1 MQPLEM
7 ETLLVVG
14 ASSDAPP
21 VSPTLSSSRRR
32 RRSSSQQQRP
42 SMASAL
48 FSSAAGACLENDRN
62 ERMHGGGAPSSAT
75 PASGLGLRRSFS
87 FAMLVARGRIR
98 TLLIA
103 VGVLV
108 VVAMLSNVLVSTEM
122 SVLLDEVDDEGGDS
136 HHGHHHAAV
145 HAQSSVHPA
154 HQPLPA
160 GAPSASPISAVL
172 GPTSQESS
180 DPSSSSSSTTDW
192 NQDGSGSGTDGTN
205 DGGAHVPPPKLMDN
219 ATHIFMSRW
228 CDVDPSHWFPSGS
241 NAWQRRAP
249 YVLLPGAKHSGVEE
263 VARALQQL
271 HPSQIV
277 LARPESLGQFYP
289 QRFRTV
295 KRGDDKTHVA
305 LSRARMYARDY
316 TSVQAAAAQAA
327 SAAAAATVGAAAS
340 ANGTATLQPSATA
353 PNLVGVDYTSGYMFY
368 PPTRILC
375 VMPWIKLVVVVRNP
389 VDRVV
394 AHYQEAR
401 GQRKY
406 RGTLEAWLRDEWT
419 ALRDAG
425 LLTNASSWKN
435 NATALET
442 AWYRYQLKPR
452 EGAIGRSLY
461 EMQLRHWLEAMR
473 VVGHDVAHDVM
484 VVYAEDLLARPGPV
498 LAQISNFLGLL
509 SQNNASATIGD
520 APKSLAALV
529 QPLQQDAAS
538 ATILSNQTRNELE
551 AFFKPFNRRW
561 KQLIKTYKIRTSSSS
576 SSAAKAKGDG

>member
-21 VSPTLSSSRRR
+21 SPALSSSRRR
-32 RRSSSQQQRP
+32 RRSSSQQQRTS
-42 SMASAL
+42 SMAIAL
-48 FSSAAGACLENDRN
+48 FSSAAGACLEN
-62 ERMHGGGAPSSAT
+62 EREHGGGGAGGGGAPSSAT
-75 PASGLGLRRSFS
+75 PANGLGLRRSFS

-136 HHGHHHAAV
+136 HHGHHHHHAV
-145 HAQSSVHPA
+145 HAQGSVHPAA

-160 GAPSASPISAVL
+160 GAPSPSPSPISAVL
-172 GPTSQESS
+172 GPMSQENA
-180 DPSSSSSSTTDW
+180 DPSSSSSTTANW
-192 NQDGSGSGTDGTN
+192 NQDGSGEGGTDSTN
-205 DGGAHVPPPKLMDN
+205 DGGAQMPPPKLMDN

-228 CDVDPSHWFPSGS
+228 CDVDPSAWFPSGS
-241 NAWQRRAP
+241 KAWQLRAP

-263 VARALQQL
+263 VARALQL
-271 HPSQIV
+271 LYPSQIV

-316 TSVQAAAAQAA
+316 TAVQAAAAQAA
-327 SAAAAATVGAAAS
+327 AT
-340 ANGTATLQPSATA
+340 ANGTALVQPSATA
-353 PNLVGVDYTSGYMFY
+353 PDLVGVDYTSGYMFY

-394 AHYQEAR
+394 AHYREAR
-401 GQRKY
+401 GQRRY
-406 RGTLEAWLRDEWT
+406 RGSLEAWLHDEWT

-425 LLTNASSWKN
+425 LLSNASSWKN

-509 SQNNASATIGD
+509 SQNNASAAIGD
-520 APKSLAALV
+520 TPNKSLAALV

-538 ATILSNQTRNELE
+538 ATILSKQTRNELE

-576 SSAAKAKGDG
+576 SSSAAKAKGDG

>member
-1 MQPLEM
+1 
-7 ETLLVVG
+7 
-14 ASSDAPP
+14 
-21 VSPTLSSSRRR
+21 
-32 RRSSSQQQRP
+32 
-42 SMASAL
+42 MASAL

-62 ERMHGGGAPSSAT
+62 DRTHGGGGAAGAPSSAT
-75 PASGLGLRRSFS
+75 PASGRGLRRSFS

-136 HHGHHHAAV
+136 HHGHHHTA
-145 HAQSSVHPA
+145 HAQGSFHPA

-160 GAPSASPISAVL
+160 GAPSALPSPISAVL
-172 GPTSQESS
+172 GPMSQENA
-180 DPSSSSSSTTDW
+180 DPSSSSSSTTAW
-192 NQDGSGSGTDGTN
+192 NQDGSGEGGGGGGTDGTN

-228 CDVDPSHWFPSGS
+228 CDVDPSNWFPSGS
-241 NAWQRRAP
+241 KAWQRRAP

-316 TSVQAAAAQAA
+316 TSVQAAAAQVA
-327 SAAAAATVGAAAS
+327 SAAAAH
-340 ANGTATLQPSATA
+340 GTAMLQPLAPA

-375 VMPWIKLVVVVRNP
+375 VMPWIKLLVVVRNP

-394 AHYQEAR
+394 AHYREAKV
-401 GQRKY
+401 QRKY
-406 RGTLEAWLRDEWT
+406 RGSLEAWLRDEWT

-435 NATALET
+435 NASALET

-473 VVGHDVAHDVM
+473 VVGHDVSHDVM

-498 LAQISNFLGLL
+498 LAQISNFLGLS
-509 SQNNASATIGD
+509 SQNNASAAIGD
-520 APKSLAALV
+520 KSKALAAIV

-538 ATILSNQTRNELE
+538 ATIMSNQTRNELE
-551 AFFKPFNRRW
+551 TFFKPFNRRW

-576 SSAAKAKGDG
+576 AAASSSAAKAKGDR